1 MPTDAR
7 RTRACNDAA
16 LAESL
21 LFRRGADADKT
32 RTQDKAFGKQ

>member
-16 LAESL
+16 